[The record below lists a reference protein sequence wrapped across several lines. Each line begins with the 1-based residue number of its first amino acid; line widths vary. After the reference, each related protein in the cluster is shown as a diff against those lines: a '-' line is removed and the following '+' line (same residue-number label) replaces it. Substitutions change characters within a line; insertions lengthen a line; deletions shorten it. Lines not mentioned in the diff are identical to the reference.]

1 VSLAYLGDAAAAL
14 IAALACWRAAG
25 LASPRAAIAWRCHL
39 VGCVLWSLH
48 ATLIAIFPADHGV
61 VRACSGALR
70 IAFLVLVATGMWLTS
85 RVPDARSRVRMLLDG
100 GIGATAAFT
109 LSYVLAVETAWATS
123 SDHAVTPLLWPVAPT
138 LLSIFYVGIMLAE
151 IPVRRWLMP
160 VLFSGAFAADAAAEF
175 VRSVQVMAGRPVTF
189 GVHVGWVACFAL
201 IAGAALVYRGTS
213 NRRLTMPSTWVVGF
227 APYFLLAPAAALLIE
242 RRVVNHTLDVPEQ
255 CAIAVLVGLV
265 LLRQTVTLAE
275 NRDLVR
281 QLASR
286 EADLRHRATHD
297 ALTGLP
303 NRTLLLERLQAIA
316 RAGPVGVLLIDLDGF
331 KQVNDAWGH
340 DTGDA
345 LLVEVAGRLSAGVRA
360 ADTAARIGGDEFVV
374 VVQAGADAVN
384 DVAVRLLES
393 LTAPYALG
401 PCVVRDIGASVGVAT
416 LSEGE
421 CAAADC
427 ERALRR
433 ADQAMYVA
441 KRGGGRRLE
450 FASGGE
456 VSSSGPADAAAS

>member
-1 VSLAYLGDAAAAL
+1 LGDAAAAL

-39 VGCVLWSLH
+39 VGCVVWALH
-48 ATLIAIFPADHGV
+48 AALIATFRIDEGF
-61 VRACSGALR
+61 VRVCSGALQV
-70 IAFLVLVATGMWLTS
+70 AFLVLVATGMWLTS

-109 LSYVLAVETAWATS
+109 LSYVLAVETAWDVS
-123 SDHAVTPLLWPVAPT
+123 PDHALTPLLWPVGPT
-138 LLSIFYVGIMLAE
+138 LLSIFYLGIMVAE
-151 IPVRRWLMP
+151 IPVQRWLMP

-175 VRSVQVMAGRPVTF
+175 VRSVRAMSGQPVTA
-189 GVHVGWVACFAL
+189 GVHVGWMACFAL
-201 IAGAALVYRGTS
+201 VTGAGLVYRGTS
-213 NRRLTMPSTWVVGF
+213 SRRLTMPSAWLVGF
-227 APYFLLAPAAALLIE
+227 APYFLLVPAAALLLE
-242 RRVVNHTLDVPEQ
+242 RRVVNHALDLPEQ
-255 CAIAVLVGLV
+255 GAIAVLVGLV

-275 NRDLVR
+275 NRDLVC

-303 NRTLLLERLQAIA
+303 NRTLLMERLQALA
-316 RAGPVGVLLIDLDGF
+316 RTGPVGVLLIDLDGF

-340 DTGDA
+340 DAGDA
-345 LLVEVAGRLSAGVRA
+345 LLVEVAGRLRAGVRA
-360 ADTAARIGGDEFVV
+360 TDTAARIGGDEFGVV
-374 VVQAGADAVN
+374 VPAEGEAVN
-384 DVAVRLLES
+384 DGTVNDIAVRLLES

-401 PCVVRDIGASVGVAT
+401 TAVIHDVGASVGVAI
-416 LSEGE
+416 LSKSDCG
-421 CAAADC
+421 AADC

-450 FASGGE
+450 VSSGGA
-456 VSSSGPADAAAS
+456 ADAATAS